1 MDGETARRALE
12 KAEKALIVRLS
23 ALGDV
28 LHVLPALSA
37 LCQAF
42 PHLSFSWV
50 TEELSAPDV
59 ARHID
64 EAELDTIKVLLSYIL
79 IKESELDLEEIYTF
93 VFGKG
98 KQLVWH

>member
-1 MDGETARRALE
+1 MTHEGGTLSRRLIEVLRVLARELIEQGYDADDVVS
-12 KAEKALIVRLS
+12 KASLFDIDFLA
-23 ALGDV
+23 
-28 LHVLPALSA
+28 
-37 LCQAF
+37 
-42 PHLSFSWV
+42 V